1 MKVSELMT
9 GKTPSDEYAG
19 ITTADDMVL
28 ALNIGTPKG
37 ETPADYQ
44 VAQEGITEHT
54 GALEAQTAESQYIRS
69 GQVTTKTGTS
79 RTFTVNGDRFC
90 GDAFQDA
97 LLAHAMKYGTGQA
110 VIVDYV
116 YFNILTGK
124 GEQGQVSVAIEDDLA
139 GAAGEN
145 ASWTATLTSRGTPT
159 EYTYAPAA

>member
-1 MKVSELMT
+1 
-9 GKTPSDEYAG
+9 
-19 ITTADDMVL
+19 
-28 ALNIGTPKG
+28 
-37 ETPADYQ
+37 
-44 VAQEGITEHT
+44 
-54 GALEAQTAESQYIRS
+54 
-69 GQVTTKTGTS
+69 
-79 RTFTVNGDRFC
+79 
-90 GDAFQDA
+90 
-97 LLAHAMKYGTGQA
+97 MKYGTGQA

>member
-37 ETPADYQ
+37 ETPADYL

-54 GALEAQTAESQYIRS
+54 GALEAQTSESQYIRS
-69 GQVTTKTGTS
+69 GKVTTKTGTN

-116 YFNILTGK
+116 YFNLLTGE
-124 GEQGQVSVAIEDDLA
+124 GEQGQASVAIEDDLA

>member
-1 MKVSELMT
+1 MKVSELMN
-9 GKTPSDEYAG
+9 GKTPSEEYAG

-28 ALNIGTPKG
+28 ALNLASTPAT
-37 ETPADYQ
+37 TPADYI

-54 GALEAQTAESQYIRS
+54 GALEAQTADSQYIRS

-90 GDAFQDA
+90 GDDFQDA
-97 LLAHAMKYGTGQA
+97 LLAHKMKYGTGNA

-116 YFNILTGK
+116 YFNMLTGK
-124 GEQGQVSVAIEDDLA
+124 GEQGKVSVVIEDDLA

>member
-1 MKVSELMT
+1 MKVSELMN
-9 GKTPSDEYAG
+9 GKTPSEEYAG

-28 ALNIGTPKG
+28 ALNLAS
-37 ETPADYQ
+37 TPAQTPNDYI

-54 GALEAQTAESQYIRS
+54 GALEAQTADSQYIRS

-79 RTFTVNGDRFC
+79 RSFTVNGDRFC
-90 GDAFQDA
+90 GDTFQDA
-97 LLAHAMKYGTGQA
+97 LLAHKMKYGTGNA
-110 VIVDYV
+110 VIVEYV
-116 YFNILTGK
+116 YFNMLTGK
-124 GEQGQVSVAIEDDLA
+124 GEQGKVSVVIEDDLA